1 MEIFKNRNGQRGERQ
16 RGIKG
21 IGTKRKGK
29 ERGEETNKEGEEK
42 RKGENSRRKGKE
54 KRRGRKGKEKGN
66 EMGSEMG
73 MKEEIGESLSFIL
86 YQVMYFT

>member
-54 KRRGRKGKEKGN
+54 KRRGSKGKGN
-66 EMGSEMG
+66 AKEMGSGLG
-73 MKEEIGESLSFIL
+73 MKGKIR
-86 YQVMYFT
+86 